1 MVEVYIPEKGIAG
14 RLDLARRQADEDD
27 LPDDLLLLRE
37 LEDHE
42 SRAISHLERSNRELA
57 EALEADD
64 DPDFR
69 EAIAENVQVL
79 RQKRERVAK
88 VLAKIREIA
97 PNSTAAESPSYAGAA
112 VAPAIGA
119 APLAGRV
126 LGSSTSP

>member
-1 MVEVYIPEKGIAG
+1 MCFSIRRSGESRCGPMVEVYIPEKGIAG

-88 VLAKIREIA
+88 ALVDFRGQL
-97 PNSTAAESPSYAGAA
+97 SSLGAM
-112 VAPAIGA
+112 GA
-119 APLAGRV
+119 
-126 LGSSTSP
+126 

>member
-37 LEDHE
+37 LEEHRRHP
-42 SRAISHLERSNRELA
+42 SAPHS
-57 EALEADD
+57 AL
-64 DPDFR
+64 
-69 EAIAENVQVL
+69 
-79 RQKRERVAK
+79 

-119 APLAGRV
+119 APLAGGVAPEGGGAAAPQPGAHQEPGPRFAPGV
-126 LGSSTSP
+126 RGEPGGEAAAQPQGLDL